1 MNKIEELLYCNEQI
15 AKYKQ
20 RESELRKELLEEL
33 KNRGGEVLANGRS
46 ISIKKTSRYSISDF
60 TSLLNTVWEIE
71 AMTSTNLNLIREK
84 HEPNMANI
92 NKMPD
97 WIKDKLMASIEV
109 KESESLDI
117 KEV

>member
-15 AKYKQ
+15 AQYKQ

-46 ISIKKTSRYSISDF
+46 ISIKKTSRYSISDLP
-60 TSLLNTVWEIE
+60 SLLNTVREIE
-71 AMTSTNLNLIREK
+71 AMTTTNLNLIREK

>member
-1 MNKIEELLYCNEQI
+1 MNKIEEFLYCNEQI

-46 ISIKKTSRYSISDF
+46 ISIKKTNSYSISDLP
-60 TSLLNTVWEIE
+60 SLLNTVSEIE
-71 AMTSTNLNLIREK
+71 EMTNTNLNVIREK

>member
-1 MNKIEELLYCNEQI
+1 MNKIKELLYCNEQI

-33 KNRGGEVLANGRS
+33 KKRGGEVLVNGRS
-46 ISIKKTSRYSISDF
+46 ISIKKTNRYSISYLP
-60 TSLLNTVWEIE
+60 SLLNTVREIE
-71 AMTSTNLNLIREK
+71 KMTNTNLNLIREK

-109 KESESLDI
+109 KESEYIDI

>member
-1 MNKIEELLYCNEQI
+1 MTKIEELLFCNEQI

-20 RESELRKELLEEL
+20 REAELRKELLEEL
-33 KNRGGEVLANGRS
+33 KGRGGEVLANGRS
-46 ISIKKTSRYSISDF
+46 ISIKKTNRYAISDL
-60 TSLLNTVWEIE
+60 SMLLSTVREIE
-71 AMTSTNLNLIREK
+71 EMTNTKLYVVREK
-84 HEPNMANI
+84 HEPNIANI

>member
-1 MNKIEELLYCNEQI
+1 MNKIEEWLYCNEQI

-46 ISIKKTSRYSISDF
+46 ISIKKTNRYSISDLP
-60 TSLLNTVWEIE
+60 SLLNTVREIE
-71 AMTSTNLNLIREK
+71 KMTNTKLNVIREK
-84 HEPNMANI
+84 HEPNMANV

-97 WIKDKLMASIEV
+97 WIKDKLMASIEE
-109 KESESLDI
+109 KESDSLDI

>member
-46 ISIKKTSRYSISDF
+46 ISIKKTSRYSISDLP
-60 TSLLNTVWEIE
+60 SLLNTVREIE
-71 AMTSTNLNLIREK
+71 EMTNTNLNMIREK

-97 WIKDKLMASIEV
+97 WIKDKLMTSIEV
-109 KESESLDI
+109 KESEYLDI